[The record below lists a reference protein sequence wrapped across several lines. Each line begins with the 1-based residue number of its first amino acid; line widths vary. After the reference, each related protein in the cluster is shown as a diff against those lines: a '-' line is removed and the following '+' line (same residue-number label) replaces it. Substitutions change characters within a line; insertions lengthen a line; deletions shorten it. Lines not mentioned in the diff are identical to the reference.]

1 MILIPARDEAGSI
14 AQVIT
19 EARRLWGE
27 VPVVVIDDASQDGTR
42 AAAVAAGAVV
52 LPLSLHLGAWGAMQ
66 TGLRY
71 AQRQGWELAVTL
83 DADGQ
88 HVPADIAALIAPI
101 LAGEADVV
109 IGACPPRVSW
119 ARRFAW
125 SYFRALSGIGLED
138 LTSGFRAYSQAA
150 IARLVLPDAT
160 LLDYQDIGVLL
171 ILRHQGLR
179 VCEVPVTMRERNHGK
194 SRIFDSWWT
203 VASYMLRTSLLI
215 LAGIGGNRYQV
226 NLTEDTT

>member
-14 AQVIT
+14 GQVIAET
-19 EARRLWGE
+19 RRHRSGTI
-27 VPVVVIDDASQDGTR
+27 VVVDDGSQDGTDEV
-42 AAAVAAGAVV
+42 AAAAGAMV
-52 LPLSLHLGAWGAMQ
+52 LRLPLHLGAWGAMQ

-71 AQRQGWELAVTL
+71 AQSQGSQLAITL

-88 HVPADIAALIAPI
+88 HDPVDISALTAPI

-119 ARRFAW
+119 ARRLAW
-125 SYFRALSGIGLED
+125 GYFRALSGIGLED
-138 LTSGFRAYSQAA
+138 LTSGFRAYNRAA
-150 IARLVLPDAT
+150 IARLALPDAT

-179 VCEVPVTMRERNHGK
+179 IREVPVTMRERNHGK
-194 SRIFDSWWT
+194 SRVFNSWWT
-203 VASYMLRTSLLI
+203 VVRYMLRTSLLI
-215 LAGIGGNRYQV
+215 VAGIGSNRYHAGLV
-226 NLTEDTT
+226 ED

>member
-1 MILIPARDEAGSI
+1 MILIPARDEANSI
-14 AQVIT
+14 GQVIADT
-19 EARRLWGE
+19 RNHYLG
-27 VPVVVIDDASQDGTR
+27 PLVVIDDGSLDGTPEV
-42 AAAVAAGAVV
+42 AVAAGALVLR
-52 LPLSLHLGAWGAMQ
+52 LPLRLGAWGAMQ

-88 HVPADIAALIAPI
+88 HDPADIVTLLAPI
-101 LAGEADVV
+101 REGRADVV

-119 ARRFAW
+119 ARRLAW
-125 SYFRALSGIGLED
+125 GYFRALSGIGLED
-138 LTSGFRAYSQAA
+138 LTSGFRAYNRAA

-171 ILRHQGLR
+171 ILRRQGLR
-179 VCEVPVTMRERNHGK
+179 ICEVPVAMRQRSHGK
-194 SRIFDSWWT
+194 SRVFNSWWT

-215 LAGIGGNRYQV
+215 LAGIGGNRRHAGAAE
-226 NLTEDTT
+226 N

>member
-19 EARRLWGE
+19 EARRLWGGISL
-27 VPVVVIDDASQDGTR
+27 VVIDDASLDGTR
-42 AAAVAAGAVV
+42 AAAVEAGAVV
-52 LPLSLHLGAWGAMQ
+52 LPLPLHLGAWGAMQ

-88 HVPADIAALIAPI
+88 HEPADIAALVAPI

-119 ARRFAW
+119 ARRLAW

-138 LTSGFRAYSQAA
+138 LTSGFRAYNRAA

-160 LLDYQDIGVLL
+160 LLDYQDVGVLL
-171 ILRHQGLR
+171 ILLHQGLR
-179 VCEVPVTMRERNHGK
+179 VREVPVTMRERNHGK
-194 SRIFDSWWT
+194 SRVFDSWGT
-203 VASYMLRTSLLI
+203 VARYMLRTSLLI
-215 LAGIGGNRYQV
+215 LAGIGGNRRYAGLV
-226 NLTEDTT
+226 ED